1 MTIPVTLTVVGAGA
15 FLDNLPGQMSF
26 SLKTAGTSIAS
37 QDMQVRNGGS
47 GTLGWSLATSTS
59 DGGNWLNPSASSGT
73 APSTITVGIN
83 VANLPGGGLT
93 AGTFIG
99 QLLVQTASSSTTV
112 PVSVVVGANILSQV
126 NPIDFMKVYGGAN
139 PLPQTLT
146 IPSTGTNFNFDVTSS
161 TATGG
166 SWLTVSPGPGCCYST
181 PYSVTATVNASV
193 TLAVG
198 TYTAQI
204 VVAAQSG
211 GQSITIPVTLTVE
224 AAGSAYF
231 DNLPGQMSFSL
242 VTSGTSITNQDIEIR
257 DGGSG
262 TLGWTLTG
270 STSDAGPWL
279 TLSASSGTAPSIVS
293 VGVSVANLPNG
304 GLIAGTFIGE
314 LVFQSPAGRVTVP
327 VSVTVGADILTQ
339 VNPIDFAKVY
349 GGANPLPQTL
359 TIASTGTSF
368 GVKVTSSTA
377 TGGSWLSV
385 TPGPGCCYSTPY
397 TVTAT
402 VNASPTLAEGT
413 YTGQIVVTTQ
423 SGSQSITIPV
433 TLTVAPATSPFFDN
447 VPGQMSFSFAT
458 AGNNPPSQFVQI
470 RNAGAGTLD
479 WTLEVT
485 TSDGGNWLSASSA
498 SGTAPSTLS
507 ISVQKSNL
515 PGLGLIAGTFVGEL
529 VFRTAGSS
537 VTVPVSVTVGANV
550 LTQVNA
556 INFVK
561 VYGGANPLPQIL
573 TIPSTGTNFG
583 VDVTSSTATG
593 GSWLSVTPGPG
604 CCYTTPY
611 TVTATVNASVTLAA
625 GTYTAQ
631 IVVTTQSGSQSNTI
645 PVTLTVAPAGG
656 TYFDNVQGQVSFFFQ
671 TGSGNPPTQNVQI
684 RNGGSGTLNWSVSAS
699 TSDGGSWLTTSVP
712 SGTAPSTV
720 SIGVVAS
727 ALPGTGLI
735 AGTFNGQL
743 VFESAGSTV
752 TVPVSVFVGSPIF
765 VEAGALAFSKPFGGA
780 NPLSQNVQ
788 ISSTGTSFGFSAI
801 SATGNGGSWLSVT
814 PGPGCCYAT
823 PYTVTASIIAAATL
837 AAGTYTGQIVL
848 ISQSGSMAMTV
859 PVTLSV
865 GTTTCTLSVSP
876 TAVFL
881 DSTSQSGPPLTVT
894 TGPGCSWVASANAAF
909 INFTSATSGSGNGTV
924 TFSVP
929 ANTTGADLT
938 GTLSVNSQPV
948 SITQRETANIFS
960 DVPPSNGFFDFINT
974 MYERGITS
982 GCATSPP
989 QYCPNAPTTR
999 DEMAVFIIVAIE
1011 GGSTFSYTTTPYFT
1025 DVPATDPF
1033 FKFVQKMKDL
1043 GITSGCS
1050 ATMYCPSDPVTRGEM
1065 AVFIILGRY
1074 GAIDF
1079 SALSGYSAAQIFS
1092 DVPPSSPFFPYIQE
1106 MAEAGITAGCGSGMY
1121 CPNTSLT
1128 RGQMAVFIVTGLL
1141 NQLLGPTKPIIATAV
1156 PNSATPGQAVTLTL
1170 SGANTNFVQGT
1181 TQVTMAPGI
1190 TPSGIVVSSATSLT
1204 VQVAVGSGVVPG
1216 PTSIVVTTGTEDAVL
1231 PNGFTVQ

>member
-1 MTIPVTLTVVGAGA
+1 VTLTVVGAGA

-26 SLKTAGTSIAS
+26 SLKTAGTSITS

-59 DGGNWLNPSASSGT
+59 DGGNWLNPSATSGT

-1092 DVPPSSPFFPYIQE
+1092 DVPPSSPFFPFIQE

-1216 PTSIVVTTGTEDAVL
+1216 PTSIVVTTGTEEAVL